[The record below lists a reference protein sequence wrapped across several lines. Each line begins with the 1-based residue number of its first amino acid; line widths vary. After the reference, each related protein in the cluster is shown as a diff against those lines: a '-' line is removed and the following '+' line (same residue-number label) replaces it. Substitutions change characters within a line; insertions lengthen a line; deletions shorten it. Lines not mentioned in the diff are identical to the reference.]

1 MTTSDLLP
9 IMTISNLLSYN
20 ENFQNRMR
28 ISNLLAQNDTIL
40 EDLLEGLVTW
50 HLDPNDCLDPV
61 QNLRLLTSVFVL

>member
-1 MTTSDLLP
+1 
-9 IMTISNLLSYN
+9 
-20 ENFQNRMR
+20 MR

-50 HLDPNDCLDPV
+50 HLGPNDCLDPV